1 MESLLARNVIFCVLF
16 IYLHTKQGQSHAP
29 LYDGTDAT
37 LPRNLSNN
45 TITDRIQHSNMGEVD
60 NHNHALFEGD
70 VSLNAE
76 DEKIVDRSETGDA
89 GNAEVEVQGIVEKR
103 KAVRRRRY
111 VWQSRIVPVQMTS
124 AVAPMRNYILQAMAE
139 IQQNSCVRF
148 RDRQPEDRYFI
159 RFVRKFGCWSPVG
172 RQVGTTGG
180 QELSLGPGCEDPGII
195 LHELMHALG
204 FWHEQART
212 DRDQF
217 INVLW
222 ENVLPGQQKNFNR
235 WNGRK
240 LDFVGQ
246 AYDFTSV
253 MHYGNTA
260 FSKNGKPTMI
270 SIKDPN
276 LQFGATRSTL
286 SDTDK
291 IQLNALYDCEV
302 SGGGWSHWSNWG
314 PCDEKCG
321 RLRERFCTSKDR
333 SKCPN
338 ANENGV
344 ELAEGKCQQD
354 ECYVPVPGHWGRWAA
369 WGKCSRTCGR
379 GYRLRS
385 RVCDNPTPQYGGKLC
400 QGSIAEVEECSVK
413 TSCTSKKEK
422 LVMGCR
428 WEKEKAT

>member
-1 MESLLARNVIFCVLF
+1 
-16 IYLHTKQGQSHAP
+16 
-29 LYDGTDAT
+29 
-37 LPRNLSNN
+37 
-45 TITDRIQHSNMGEVD
+45 MGEVD

-302 SGGGWSHWSNWG
+302 
-314 PCDEKCG
+314 
-321 RLRERFCTSKDR
+321 
-333 SKCPN
+333 
-338 ANENGV
+338 
-344 ELAEGKCQQD
+344 
-354 ECYVPVPGHWGRWAA
+354 PVPGHWGRWAA

-413 TSCTSKKEK
+413 TSCTKKK
-422 LVMGCR
+422 SLLWDVAGKKKKRRR
-428 WEKEKAT
+428 WRILAK